1 MLGCKKK
8 SMIDADT
15 FCVYPW
21 IEQVVQPTGKVSFCC
36 VAKDGGLLRKPD
48 GQYYGAAKDR
58 LSEAWNSDHMQ
69 RIRQRMLAGEKVA
82 GCELCYFQESIGKK
96 SYRQMHNEE
105 WLKKDRA
112 DIEERVHSSIA
123 NQFNVDKAALY
134 LDLRLGNLCN
144 LKCRSC
150 NPYNSS
156 QIHKEVTHLM
166 DTDPEYLKFWT
177 MKHRD
182 SKPAS
187 YPNWFESDAFWDEV
201 IESIPNLRKVYL
213 TGGEP
218 TLIEKNYRFLQACI
232 DSGHSNHI
240 FLMFNTNCTNIQER
254 FLKLLP
260 HFEFVLINASIDG
273 LGPIND
279 YIRFLSRWE
288 TIDRNFRQ
296 LVALADNVKIGITPV
311 IQVYNI
317 LNIADLLRY
326 VESVALTSRSDIN
339 VDFLYATDP
348 PYINPQI
355 LPHSV
360 KAEAV
365 RRLEDYKRESKT
377 YHVQSYLKNSV
388 DSCINML
395 NEVPH
400 ANTEQISDFKEYTR
414 LLDKHRKQSFASVFP
429 DLSELLSREA
439 KNVHI

>member
-1 MLGCKKK
+1 MWGWKKK
-8 SMIDADT
+8 SKLDAAT

-36 VAKDGGLLRKPD
+36 VAKNGGLLKKPD
-48 GQYYGAAKDR
+48 GQYYSAAEDR
-58 LSEAWNSDHMQ
+58 LAAAWNSEHM
-69 RIRQRMLAGEKVA
+69 RKIRQGMLAGEKVS
-82 GCELCYFQESIGKK
+82 GCELCYFQESIGKN
-96 SYRQMHNEE
+96 SYRQMHNDE
-105 WLKKDRA
+105 WLKKDRP
-112 DIEERVHSSIA
+112 DIEERVQSSID
-123 NQFNVDKAALY
+123 NQFRVEKPALY

-156 QIHKEVTHLM
+156 QIHKEVTQLM
-166 DTDPEYLKFWT
+166 DTDADYLKFWT
-177 MKHRD
+177 TKHRE

-187 YPNWFESDAFWDEV
+187 YPNWYESDAFWDEV

-232 DSGHSNHI
+232 DSGHSKHI
-240 FLMFNTNCTNIQER
+240 FLMFNTNCTNIQDR

-273 LGPIND
+273 LGPVND

-288 TIDRNFRQ
+288 TIDKNFRR
-296 LVALADNVKIGITPV
+296 LVGLADNVKIGITPV
-311 IQVYNI
+311 VQVYNI
-317 LNIADLLRY
+317 LNIVDLLRY
-326 VESVALTSRSDIN
+326 VESVSLEANSDIN

-355 LPHSV
+355 LPYGV

-365 RRLEDYKRESKT
+365 RRLEAYKRDSKT
-377 YHVQSYLKNSV
+377 YHIQSYLKNSV

-395 NEVPH
+395 NESPQ
-400 ANTEQISDFKEYTR
+400 ADLGQLTDFAEYTR
-414 LLDKHRKQSFASVFP
+414 LLDKHRKQSFAGVFP
-429 DLSELLSREA
+429 ELSELLAREVTD
-439 KNVHI
+439 VHV

>member
-1 MLGCKKK
+1 MWGWKKK
-8 SMIDADT
+8 ANLDAAT

-36 VAKDGGLLRKPD
+36 VAKNGGLLRKPD
-48 GQYYGAAKDR
+48 GQYYSAAEDR
-58 LSEAWNSDHMQ
+58 LADAWNSEHM
-69 RIRQRMLAGEKVA
+69 RKIRQGMLAGKKVA
-82 GCELCYFQESIGKK
+82 GCELCYFQESIGKN

-105 WLKKDRA
+105 WLKKDRSN
-112 DIEERVHSSIA
+112 IEERVQSSA
-123 NQFNVDKAALY
+123 DNQFKVEKPALY

-156 QIHKEVTHLM
+156 QIHKEVTQLM
-166 DTDPEYLKFWT
+166 DTDADYLKFWT
-177 MKHRD
+177 TNHRD

-232 DSGHSNHI
+232 DSGHSKHI
-240 FLMFNTNCTNIQER
+240 FLMFNTNCTNIQDR

-288 TIDRNFRQ
+288 TIDKNFRR
-296 LVALADNVKIGITPV
+296 LVGLADNVKIGITPV
-311 IQVYNI
+311 VQVYNI
-317 LNIADLLRY
+317 LNIVDLLRY
-326 VESVALTSRSDIN
+326 VESVALEANSDIN

-355 LPHSV
+355 LPYSV
-360 KAEAV
+360 RSEAV
-365 RRLEDYKRESKT
+365 RRLEAYKRDSKT
-377 YHVQSYLKNSV
+377 YHTQSYLKNSV

-395 NEVPH
+395 NESPN
-400 ANTEQISDFKEYTR
+400 ADDKQLSDFTEYTR
-414 LLDKHRKQSFASVFP
+414 LLDKHRKQSFADVFP
-429 DLSELLSREA
+429 ELSELLLREVTD
-439 KNVHI
+439 VHI